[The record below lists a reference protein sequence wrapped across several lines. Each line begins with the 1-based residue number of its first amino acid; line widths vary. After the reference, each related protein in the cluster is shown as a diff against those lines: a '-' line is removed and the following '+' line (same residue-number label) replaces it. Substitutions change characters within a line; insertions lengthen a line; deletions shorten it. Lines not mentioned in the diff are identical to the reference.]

1 MMKTFLTAL
10 LILSCAICSA
20 HRTRTSVNSGW
31 WFHKGEA
38 ALDDCDFSVA
48 GGWTKVN
55 LPHTWNAADAFDE
68 TPGYYRGAGWYAWSF
83 YPDDA
88 WKDRTVV
95 LHFGGVNQVA
105 EIYVNGSLAGNHTG
119 GYTAFNADITA
130 FLQFGKRNVVKVR
143 VDNSHDRNIPPLN
156 ADFTF
161 YGGIYR
167 GVSLITAD
175 PVHFSLDDCASDGVY
190 VETPQVSS
198 EEASLVLRGSVAN
211 GSNSTENVTVKA
223 AVRDRSGN
231 VVAEKSRKL
240 SVKGRSCEQF
250 RFSGLTVDSPELWSP
265 ENPYLYTVEFSL
277 VKDGRNVDFVAEP
290 LGIRWF
296 SFSGDGFML
305 NGEKYPLNGANRH
318 QDFAGRG
325 NALTDDY
332 HREDYERIKSLGFN
346 FVRLAHYPQ
355 AQEVYRTCDELGLL
369 VWTEIPVVNEVTDSK
384 EFSDNAV
391 RMLREQIRQTYNH
404 PSVILYGYMNE
415 ILIRMLSDR
424 KLSGEQRAEIADCT
438 RRIALQLDST
448 AKAEAPYRNTVMA
461 IHYEDGY
468 NRYDVSA
475 IPDVVGYNLYFGWY
489 YEELE
494 DLTRFL
500 EEEHREYPDRPI
512 IVSEFGADADLM
524 NHSENPRSW
533 EFSEEYQ
540 LVYHNSYLKQFAA
553 MPFLAGYALWNIAD
567 FGAEGRDDA
576 TPFINQKGLYTYD
589 RQEKAAASLYRA
601 HFSETPMVYIA
612 ARNYRKRAAAGRD
625 GIAYSK
631 VYIVGNAADVE
642 LFLDGESLGRRAFDM
657 NLAVFDVPFSNGSHR
672 LYAVAGNGAEDCTDI
687 RFAVVPESLKYWNGH
702 DIAVNVGSHQ
712 TFVAPETG
720 VIWIPDKVYDGEGWG
735 RIGGEIMEKKGRQLK
750 TGISNDI
757 LLTECNPLF
766 QTFVQ
771 GIEGYRF
778 DVPDGKYR
786 ITMCFVENN
795 TKAPVEDLI
804 YNLSSDSPAKHETGV
819 RQFSVEVNGVRV
831 IGGLNIARDS
841 GSLTAVEFSTDC
853 TASDGAGLN
862 VDFIPEA
869 GKTTLSGIRIERLL

>member
-1 MMKTFLTAL
+1 MAATYAPN
-10 LILSCAICSA
+10 A
-20 HRTRTSVNSGW
+20 V
-31 WFHKGEA
+31 EA
-38 ALDDCDFSVA
+38 AWEEWWEASGFCSSSLGVMRCRR
-48 GGWTKVN
+48 GQ
-55 LPHTWNAADAFDE
+55 
-68 TPGYYRGAGWYAWSF
+68 RGAREAASSREEVRDG
-83 YPDDA
+83 DI
-88 WKDRTVV
+88 KD
-95 LHFGGVNQVA
+95 
-105 EIYVNGSLAGNHTG
+105 
-119 GYTAFNADITA
+119 
-130 FLQFGKRNVVKVR
+130 VKV
-143 VDNSHDRNIPPLN
+143 
-156 ADFTF
+156 
-161 YGGIYR
+161 
-167 GVSLITAD
+167 
-175 PVHFSLDDCASDGVY
+175 DD
-190 VETPQVSS
+190 
-198 EEASLVLRGSVAN
+198 
-211 GSNSTENVTVKA
+211 SNVNY
-223 AVRDRSGN
+223 D
-231 VVAEKSRKL
+231 KL
-240 SVKGRSCEQF
+240 G
-250 RFSGLTVDSPELWSP
+250 
-265 ENPYLYTVEFSL
+265 
-277 VKDGRNVDFVAEP
+277 
-290 LGIRWF
+290 
-296 SFSGDGFML
+296 
-305 NGEKYPLNGANRH
+305 
-318 QDFAGRG
+318 
-325 NALTDDY
+325 
-332 HREDYERIKSLGFN
+332 
-346 FVRLAHYPQ
+346 
-355 AQEVYRTCDELGLL
+355 
-369 VWTEIPVVNEVTDSK
+369 
-384 EFSDNAV
+384 
-391 RMLREQIRQTYNH
+391 
-404 PSVILYGYMNE
+404 
-415 ILIRMLSDR
+415 
-424 KLSGEQRAEIADCT
+424 
-438 RRIALQLDST
+438 
-448 AKAEAPYRNTVMA
+448 
-461 IHYEDGY
+461 
-468 NRYDVSA
+468 
-475 IPDVVGYNLYFGWY
+475 
-489 YEELE
+489 
-494 DLTRFL
+494 
-500 EEEHREYPDRPI
+500 
-512 IVSEFGADADLM
+512 
-524 NHSENPRSW
+524 
-533 EFSEEYQ
+533 EYQ

-631 VYIVGNAADVE
+631 VYIVGNAGDVE
-642 LFLDGESLGRRAFDM
+642 LFLDGESLGRKAFDM

-687 RFAVVPESLKYWNGH
+687 RFTVVPESLKYWNGH
-702 DIAVNVGSHQ
+702 DIAINVGSHQ